1 LTVTAGTANPSRFA
15 GNVVNCGGLTGM
27 EIHRHYG
34 VVAPD
39 KGWVPTPTY
48 LLRRSAI
55 FDALEGR
62 PPGRVLEVGCSAGA
76 LLYDLAERGY
86 TGVGV
91 ELSAKARSIAR
102 QVLAGD
108 KGFSIESEVPEG
120 PAQSFDLLIAFEV
133 LEHIEDDAGA
143 LAAWLELLKPG
154 GQLLISV
161 PAHRR
166 RWNVTDVLV
175 GHYRRYDRTDVE
187 ALLRGAGLTID
198 KVSTI
203 GWPASWLIERARIF
217 AKTIQMRTA
226 GVDVEAIARGD
237 SARTQDSGID
247 RSLETRFFPLYA
259 NPAGRLLVRG
269 AAKIQRRFYDTEL
282 GISYLAAATKPG
294 RP

>member
-1 LTVTAGTANPSRFA
+1 M
-15 GNVVNCGGLTGM
+15 NCRGVTGM

-91 ELSAKARSIAR
+91 ELSAKARSIAQ

-108 KGFSIESEVPEG
+108 ERFRIESKVPEG

-133 LEHIEDDAGA
+133 LEHIEDDVGA
-143 LAAWLELLKPG
+143 LVSWLELLKPG
-154 GQLLISV
+154 GQVLISV
-161 PAHRR
+161 PAHRC

-175 GHYRRYDRTDVE
+175 GHYRRYDRADVE
-187 ALLRGAGLTID
+187 ALLGRVGLRID

-203 GWPASWLIERARIF
+203 GWPASWVIERARIL
-217 AKTIQMRTA
+217 AKTIQVRAA

-247 RSLETRFFPLYA
+247 RSLETRFFPLYS
-259 NPAGRLLVRG
+259 NPAGRLFVRG
-269 AAKIQRRFYDTEL
+269 AAKLQRRFYDTEW

-294 RP
+294 RS